1 MHQHKS
7 LQTSEE
13 VLQPMLRKH
22 NKYLDGFKS
31 HKSHKQQ
38 NVRGR
43 KKENIHS
50 LLTADDILFMSRYE
64 SMMKNSG
71 SFIKT
76 VHESSKWKAAQ

>member
-1 MHQHKS
+1 MHKHNKS

-13 VLQPMLRKH
+13 VLQSMLRKH

-38 NVRGR
+38 NIL
-43 KKENIHS
+43 KKENTHS

-76 VHESSKWKAAQ
+76 VHESSKRKAAQ